1 VTTTIQPGFLRR
13 ADVRTLIGVGLVA
26 VALCVVGP
34 SIHAQGGAKP
44 APIPPAQIRAAME
57 SYVKFLNA
65 GDAESIMTLYGEN
78 PSIEDPIGNKPIV
91 GRDAV
96 RAFYKGAAPRLKDRV
111 RVAGRIV
118 VTGLEGAMP
127 MLAELGSPSN
137 GIIDVVDVM
146 TFDTNGKIIVMRAY
160 VSPR

>member
-1 VTTTIQPGFLRR
+1 M
-13 ADVRTLIGVGLVA
+13 RTRVGIGILG
-26 VALCVVGP
+26 VALCVIGP
-34 SIHAQGGAKP
+34 SIHAQGGGKSP
-44 APIPPAQIRAAME
+44 VPPPAQLRTTME
-57 SYVKFLNA
+57 NYVTFLNA
-65 GDAESIMTLYGEN
+65 GDADSIMTLYGDN
-78 PSIEDPIGNKPIV
+78 PTIEDPIGNKPIS

-96 RAFYKGAAPRLKDRV
+96 RTFYKGAAPRLKDHV

-127 MLAELGSPSN
+127 MVAELGGPSN
-137 GIIDVVDVM
+137 AIIDVVDVM

>member
-1 VTTTIQPGFLRR
+1 M
-13 ADVRTLIGVGLVA
+13 RTLIGVGMFG
-26 VALCVVGP
+26 VVLGVLAP
-34 SIHAQGGAKP
+34 SIDAQGAGKP
-44 APIPPAQIRAAME
+44 APIPPAQIRTAME
-57 SYVKFLNA
+57 SYVSFLNA

-91 GRDAV
+91 GREAV
-96 RAFYKGAAPRLKDRV
+96 RAFYSAAAPRLKGRV
-111 RVAGRIV
+111 HVAGRVV

-137 GIIDVVDVM
+137 GVIDVIDVM

>member
-1 VTTTIQPGFLRR
+1 M
-13 ADVRTLIGVGLVA
+13 RTLIGVGMVA
-26 VALCVVGP
+26 AVLGLGGASLQ
-34 SIHAQGGAKP
+34 AQGGAKSPVP
-44 APIPPAQIRAAME
+44 AAQIRTTME
-57 SYVKFLNA
+57 NYVTFLNA

-91 GRDAV
+91 GREAV
-96 RAFYKGAAPRLKDRV
+96 GAFYKGAAPRLKGHV

-127 MLAELGSPSN
+127 MVAEPGGPA
-137 GIIDVVDVM
+137 GAVIDVVDVM
-146 TFDTNGKIIVMRAY
+146 TFDANGKIIVMRAY

>member
-1 VTTTIQPGFLRR
+1 MRMLV
-13 ADVRTLIGVGLVA
+13 GVGIVGM
-26 VALCVVGP
+26 VLCVSDL
-34 SIHAQGGAKP
+34 SIHAQGGGKP
-44 APIPPAQIRAAME
+44 APIPPAQIRTAME
-57 SYVKFLNA
+57 SYVSFLNA

-91 GRDAV
+91 GREAV
-96 RAFYKGAAPRLKDRV
+96 RAFYSAAAPRLKGRV
-111 RVAGRIV
+111 HVAGRVV

-137 GIIDVVDVM
+137 GVIDVIDVM

>member
-1 VTTTIQPGFLRR
+1 M
-13 ADVRTLIGVGLVA
+13 RTLIGVGIIG
-26 VALCVVGP
+26 VVLGVLAP
-34 SIHAQGGAKP
+34 SIDAQGGGKP
-44 APIPPAQIRAAME
+44 APIPPAQIRTAME

-91 GRDAV
+91 GRESV
-96 RAFYKGAAPRLKDRV
+96 RAFYTAAAPRLKGRV
-111 RVAGRIV
+111 QVAGRVV

-137 GIIDVVDVM
+137 GVIDVIDVM
-146 TFDTNGKIIVMRAY
+146 TFDTNGKIIAMRAY